1 MIAILHNRN
10 KSTPNRS
17 WIGVAELVEP
27 TLLVLLAATAEA
39 LQAVLA
45 GLVAAEAAAKHEG
58 AGIEEA
64 LLLVSLLDML
74 YGRQLPVLAL

>member
-1 MIAILHNRN
+1 M
-10 KSTPNRS
+10 
-17 WIGVAELVEP
+17 AELVEP

-58 AGIEEA
+58 AASKGKKCVQHGASYKLMCKFDLMFAENMRFCRTTLIES
-64 LLLVSLLDML
+64 SLW
-74 YGRQLPVLAL
+74 